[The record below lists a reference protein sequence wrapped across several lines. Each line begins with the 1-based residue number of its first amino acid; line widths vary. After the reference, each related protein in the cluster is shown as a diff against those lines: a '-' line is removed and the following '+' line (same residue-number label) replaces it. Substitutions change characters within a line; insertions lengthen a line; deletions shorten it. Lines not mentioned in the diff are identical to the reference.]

1 MKTKEELLKE
11 LDYKDFTNSVGV
23 RIKDVKVFRLYY
35 SPYKEFY
42 VEIMIKNNDIYH
54 FKVGS
59 MKPIT
64 EQLDIDLLQIGLDIL
79 NKNLKKLNSEE

>member
-11 LDYKDFTNSVGV
+11 LDYKDFTNSIGV

-42 VEIMIKNNDIYH
+42 VEIMIKNNDIYS
-54 FKVGS
+54 FRVGS
-59 MKPIT
+59 MRPIT